1 MYNLALIVV
10 HGMFDFFFYG
20 FSESILTASRTPSEW
35 GIEFVNI
42 LIIAVTLVVVAVP
55 EGVYRPVIRRDIC

>member
-1 MYNLALIVV
+1 
-10 HGMFDFFFYG
+10 
-20 FSESILTASRTPSEW
+20 LTASRTPSEW

-55 EGVYRPVIRRDIC
+55 EGVYHQVTHRDVY

>member
-1 MYNLALIVV
+1 M
-10 HGMFDFFFYG
+10 
-20 FSESILTASRTPSEW
+20 ASRTPSEW

-55 EGVYRPVIRRDIC
+55 EGLHRQRIRWDCALNYD